1 MDLLN
6 KVAIEV
12 FNNKESYTTNDYMVI
27 MANLKEQ
34 YHKIKGDLPSSYQ
47 IVKEEVIVCECC
59 GEASDIYDNDM
70 CVDCYWEKDS
80 EAEKQREE
88 EEAEEEE
95 YYNELY

>member
-1 MDLLN
+1 MDILN
-6 KVAIEV
+6 KLALEV

-27 MANLKEQ
+27 MAVLKEQ

-47 IVKEEVIVCECC
+47 VEKEEVIICECC
-59 GEASDIYDNDM
+59 GDTSVIYDDNL

-88 EEAEEEE
+88 EEAEEYD